1 MISSADKFKESERKC
16 IATGQVLSKSKLI
29 RFVLGPDSVIY
40 PDPEN
45 KLPGR
50 GIWVKADRSAILKA
64 EKGQLF
70 SRAAKQSSECLE
82 NLAELVENLIANRI
96 IQLIGLSRK
105 SGQCISGY
113 EKVKDW
119 LKKDIV
125 KVLIQSSDGSSRGKS
140 RLRTP
145 DDGKFIDCLSSKE
158 LGKAFGRENITHCAL
173 ASGGLT
179 QRIVEDAQRLKG
191 LRIVKD
197 QNSFRKDETSK

>member
-1 MISSADKFKESERKC
+1 MISSAEKFKVSERKC
-16 IATGQVLSKSKLI
+16 IATGQVLSKSELV

-50 GIWVKADRSAILKA
+50 GIWVKADRSAILQA

-70 SRAAKQSSECLE
+70 SRAAKQSAECLE
-82 NLAELVENLIANRI
+82 NLAEIVENLIANRI

-105 SGQCISGY
+105 SGQCICGY

-140 RLRTP
+140 RLRPLTTEN
-145 DDGKFIDCLSSKE
+145 SSVVLALKSLE
-158 LGKAFGRENITHCAL
+158 KPLGEKI
-173 ASGGLT
+173 
-179 QRIVEDAQRLKG
+179 
-191 LRIVKD
+191 
-197 QNSFRKDETSK
+197 

>member
-1 MISSADKFKESERKC
+1 MISSAEKFKPSERKC
-16 IATGQVLSKSKLI
+16 IATGQVLSKNELV
-29 RFVLGPDSVIY
+29 RFVLGPNSLIY
-40 PDPEN
+40 PDLEN

-70 SRAAKQSSECLE
+70 SRAAKQNAECLE
-82 NLAELVENLIANRI
+82 NIAEQVENLIANRI
-96 IQLIGLSRK
+96 VKLIGLSRK
-105 SGQCISGY
+105 SGQCICGY

-119 LKKDIV
+119 LNKDIV

-140 RLRTP
+140 KLRTP

-197 QNSFRKDETSK
+197 QNSLRKDETSK

>member
-50 GIWVKADRSAILKA
+50 GIWVKADRSAILQA

-70 SRAAKQSSECLE
+70 SRTAKQSAECLE
-82 NLAELVENLIANRI
+82 NLAELVENLIANRV
-96 IQLIGLSRK
+96 IQLIALSRK

-140 RLRTP
+140 RLRAP
-145 DDGKFIDCLSSKE
+145 DDGRFIGCLSSKE

>member
-1 MISSADKFKESERKC
+1 MISSAEKLTASERKC
-16 IATGQVLSKSKLI
+16 IATGKVLAKTELV
-29 RFVLGPDSVIY
+29 RFVLGPNNMIF
-40 PDPEN
+40 PDLEN

-64 EKGQLF
+64 EKGNLF
-70 SRAAKQSSECLE
+70 SRALNQSAECLE
-82 NLAELVENLIANRI
+82 NLAEQVENLIASRI
-96 IQLIGLSRK
+96 INLIGLSRK
-105 SGQCISGY
+105 SGKCICGY

-119 LKKDIV
+119 LKKDIAQ
-125 KVLIQSSDGSSRGKS
+125 VLIQSSDGSNRGKS

-145 DDGKFIDCLSSKE
+145 DDGSYIGWLSSKE

>member
-1 MISSADKFKESERKC
+1 MISFSEKFKVSERKC
-16 IATGQVLSKSKLI
+16 IATGQVLSKSELV
-29 RFVLGPDSVIY
+29 RFVLGPDNIIY

-50 GIWVKADRSAILKA
+50 GLWVKADRSAILQA

-70 SRAAKQSSECLE
+70 SRAAKQSTECLE
-82 NLAELVENLIANRI
+82 NLAEKVEYLIANRI

-105 SGQCISGY
+105 SGQCIGGY

-140 RLRTP
+140 RLRAP
-145 DDGKFIDCLSSKE
+145 DDGRFIGCLSSKE

-197 QNSFRKDETSK
+197 QNSLRKDETSK

>member
-1 MISSADKFKESERKC
+1 MILSAERVKASERKC
-16 IATGQVLSKSKLI
+16 IATGQVLSKSQLV
-29 RFVLGPDSVIY
+29 RFVLGPNSVIY
-40 PDPEN
+40 PDTED

-50 GIWVKADRSAILKA
+50 GIWVKADRSAIIQA
-64 EKGQLF
+64 QKGQLF
-70 SRAAKQSSECLE
+70 SRAAKQSAECLE
-82 NLAELVENLIANRI
+82 NLAEQVENLVANRI
-96 IQLIGLSRK
+96 IKLIGLSRK
-105 SGQCISGY
+105 SGQCVCGY

-119 LKKDIV
+119 LKKDIA
-125 KVLIQSSDGSSRGKS
+125 KVLIQSSDGSNREKS

-145 DDGKFIDCLSSKE
+145 ADGQFIGWLSSKE
-158 LGKAFGRENITHCAL
+158 LGKVFGRENITHCAL

>member
-1 MISSADKFKESERKC
+1 MISSAEKVKQSERKC

-50 GIWVKADRSAILKA
+50 GIWVKADRSAILQA

-70 SRAAKQSSECLE
+70 SRTAKQSAECFE
-82 NLAELVENLIANRI
+82 NLAEIVENLIANRI

-125 KVLIQSSDGSSRGKS
+125 KVLIQSSDGSSREKS
-140 RLRTP
+140 RLRAP
-145 DDGKFIDCLSSKE
+145 GEGKFIDCLSSKE

-197 QNSFRKDETSK
+197 QNSLRKDETSK

>member
-1 MISSADKFKESERKC
+1 MILSAERVKASERKC
-16 IATGQVLSKSKLI
+16 IATGQVLSKNQLV
-29 RFVLGPDSVIY
+29 RFVLGPNSVIY
-40 PDPEN
+40 PDTEN

-50 GIWVKADRSAILKA
+50 GIWVKADRSAIMQA
-64 EKGQLF
+64 QKGQLF
-70 SRAAKQSSECLE
+70 SRAAKQSTECLE
-82 NLAELVENLIANRI
+82 NLAEQVENLVANRI
-96 IQLIGLSRK
+96 IKLIGLSRK
-105 SGQCISGY
+105 SGQCVCGY

-119 LKKDIV
+119 LKKDIA
-125 KVLIQSSDGSSRGKS
+125 KVLIQSSDGSNREKS

-145 DDGKFIDCLSSKE
+145 ADGQFIDWLSSKE
-158 LGKAFGRENITHCAL
+158 LGNAFGRENITHCAL

>member
-1 MISSADKFKESERKC
+1 MHIF
-16 IATGQVLSKSKLI
+16 
-29 RFVLGPDSVIY
+29 LGHFIF
-40 PDPEN
+40 E
-45 KLPGR
+45 
-50 GIWVKADRSAILKA
+50 
-64 EKGQLF
+64 Q
-70 SRAAKQSSECLE
+70 
-82 NLAELVENLIANRI
+82 VENLIANRVI
-96 IQLIGLSRK
+96 KLIGLSRK
-105 SGQCISGY
+105 SGQCICGY

-145 DDGKFIDCLSSKE
+145 DDGKFIGCLSSKE
-158 LGKAFGRENITHCAL
+158 LGKVFGRENITHCAL

-197 QNSFRKDETSK
+197 QNSLRKDETSK

>member
-1 MISSADKFKESERKC
+1 MILSAERVKASERKC
-16 IATGQVLSKSKLI
+16 IATGQVLSKSQLV
-29 RFVLGPDSVIY
+29 RFVLGPNSVIY
-40 PDPEN
+40 PDTEN

-50 GIWVKADRSAILKA
+50 GIWVKADRSAIMQA
-64 EKGQLF
+64 QKGKLF
-70 SRAAKQSSECLE
+70 SRAAKQSAECLE
-82 NLAELVENLIANRI
+82 NLAEQVENLVANRI
-96 IQLIGLSRK
+96 IKLIGLSRK
-105 SGQCISGY
+105 SGQCVCGY

-119 LKKDIV
+119 LKKDIA
-125 KVLIQSSDGSSRGKS
+125 KVLIQSSDGSNREKS

-145 DDGKFIDCLSSKE
+145 ADGQFIGWLSSKE
-158 LGKAFGRENITHCAL
+158 LGKVFGRENITHCAL

>member
-1 MISSADKFKESERKC
+1 MISSAERNKASERKC
-16 IATGQVLSKSKLI
+16 IATGQVLSKSQLV
-29 RFVLGPDSVIY
+29 RFVLGPNSVIY
-40 PDPEN
+40 PDTEN

-50 GIWVKADRSAILKA
+50 GIWVKADRSAIMQA
-64 EKGQLF
+64 QKGQLF
-70 SRAAKQSSECLE
+70 SQAAKQSTECLE
-82 NLAELVENLIANRI
+82 NLAEQVENLVAYRI
-96 IQLIGLSRK
+96 IKLISLSRK
-105 SGQCISGY
+105 SGQCICGY

-119 LKKDIV
+119 LKKDIA
-125 KVLIQSSDGSSRGKS
+125 KVLIQSTDGSNREKS
-140 RLRTP
+140 KLRTP
-145 DDGKFIDCLSSKE
+145 ANGKFIGWLSSKE

>member
-50 GIWVKADRSAILKA
+50 GIWVKADRSAILQA

-70 SRAAKQSSECLE
+70 SRTAKQSAECLE

-96 IQLIGLSRK
+96 IQLIALSRK

-125 KVLIQSSDGSSRGKS
+125 KVLIQSSDGSTREKS
-140 RLRTP
+140 RLRAP
-145 DDGKFIDCLSSKE
+145 DEGQFIDCLSSKE

-197 QNSFRKDETSK
+197 QNSLRKDETSK

>member
-50 GIWVKADRSAILKA
+50 GIWVKADRSAILQA

-70 SRAAKQSSECLE
+70 SRTAKQSAECLE
-82 NLAELVENLIANRI
+82 NLAELVENLIANRV
-96 IQLIGLSRK
+96 IQLIALSRK

-125 KVLIQSSDGSSRGKS
+125 KVLIQSSDGSTREKS
-140 RLRTP
+140 RLRAP
-145 DDGKFIDCLSSKE
+145 DEGQFIDCLSSKE

-197 QNSFRKDETSK
+197 QNSLRKDETSK

>member
-1 MISSADKFKESERKC
+1 MISSAEKFKVSERKC
-16 IATGQVLSKSKLI
+16 IATGQVLSKSELV

-64 EKGQLF
+64 AKGQLF

-145 DDGKFIDCLSSKE
+145 DDGKFIGCLSSKE

-197 QNSFRKDETSK
+197 QNSLRKDETSK

>member
-1 MISSADKFKESERKC
+1 MISSAEKFTASERKC
-16 IATGQVLSKSKLI
+16 IATGKVLAKTELV
-29 RFVLGPDSVIY
+29 RFVLGPNNMIF
-40 PDPEN
+40 PDLEN

-50 GIWVKADRSAILKA
+50 GIWVKADHSAILKA
-64 EKGQLF
+64 EKGNLF
-70 SRAAKQSSECLE
+70 SRALNQSAECLE
-82 NLAELVENLIANRI
+82 NLAEQVENLIASRI
-96 IQLIGLSRK
+96 INLIGLSRK
-105 SGQCISGY
+105 SGKCICGY

-119 LKKDIV
+119 LKKDIAE
-125 KVLIQSSDGSSRGKS
+125 VLIQSSDGSNREKS

-145 DDGKFIDCLSSKE
+145 SDGSFIGWLSSKE

>member
-1 MISSADKFKESERKC
+1 MMSSTEKFKGSERKC
-16 IATGQVLSKSKLI
+16 IATGKVLSKSELV
-29 RFVLGPDSVIY
+29 RFVLGPDDIIY
-40 PDPEN
+40 PDLEN

-50 GIWVKADRSAILKA
+50 GMWVKAKRSEIIKA
-64 EKGQLF
+64 EEGKLF
-70 SRAAKQSSECLE
+70 ARAANQNATCLK
-82 NLAELVENLIANRI
+82 NMAERVETLIADRI
-96 IQLIGLSRK
+96 MKLIGLSRK
-105 SGQCISGY
+105 SGQCVCGY

-125 KVLIQSSDGSSRGKS
+125 QVLIQSSDGSIREKS

-145 DDGKFIDCLSSKE
+145 DSGNYIGWLNSKE

-197 QNSFRKDETSK
+197 QNSFRKDEKSK

>member
-1 MISSADKFKESERKC
+1 MISSAERNKASERKC
-16 IATGQVLSKSKLI
+16 IATGQVLSKSQLI
-29 RFVLGPDSVIY
+29 RFVLGPNSVIY
-40 PDPEN
+40 PDTEN

-50 GIWVKADRSAILKA
+50 GIWVKADRSAIMQA
-64 EKGQLF
+64 QKGQLF
-70 SRAAKQSSECLE
+70 SRAAKQSTECLA
-82 NLAELVENLIANRI
+82 NLAEQVEDLVAYRI
-96 IQLIGLSRK
+96 IKLISLSRK
-105 SGQCISGY
+105 SGQCICGY

-119 LKKDIV
+119 LKKDMA
-125 KVLIQSSDGSSRGKS
+125 KVLIQSADGSNREKS
-140 RLRTP
+140 KLRTP
-145 DDGKFIDCLSSKE
+145 ANGKFIGCLSSKE

>member
-1 MISSADKFKESERKC
+1 MNSSTEKFKPPERRC
-16 IATGQVLSKSKLI
+16 IATGQVLSKNQLV
-29 RFVLGPDSVIY
+29 RFVLGPNNLIY

-50 GIWVKADRSAILKA
+50 GIWVKADRFAIVKA

-70 SRAAKQSSECLE
+70 SRAAKQSVECLE
-82 NLAELVENLIANRI
+82 NLAEQVENLIANRI
-96 IQLIGLSRK
+96 IKLIGLSRK
-105 SGQCISGY
+105 SGQCICGY

-119 LKKDIV
+119 LKKDIA
-125 KVLIQSSDGSSRGKS
+125 KVLIQSSDGSDREKS

-145 DDGKFIDCLSSKE
+145 NDGKFIGWLSSKE

-179 QRIVEDAQRLKG
+179 KRIVEDAQRLKG
-191 LRIVKD
+191 LRIIKD
-197 QNSFRKDETSK
+197 QNSFRKDESSK

>member
-1 MISSADKFKESERKC
+1 
-16 IATGQVLSKSKLI
+16 
-29 RFVLGPDSVIY
+29 
-40 PDPEN
+40 
-45 KLPGR
+45 
-50 GIWVKADRSAILKA
+50 
-64 EKGQLF
+64 
-70 SRAAKQSSECLE
+70 LE
-82 NLAELVENLIANRI
+82 NLADQVEILIANRI
-96 IQLIGLSRK
+96 VKLIGLSRK
-105 SGQCISGY
+105 SGQCICGY

-119 LKKDIV
+119 LKKDIAE
-125 KVLIQSSDGSSRGKS
+125 VLIQSSDGSNREKS

-145 DDGKFIDCLSSKE
+145 SDGSFIGWLSSKE

>member
-1 MISSADKFKESERKC
+1 MISSAEKFKVSERKC
-16 IATGQVLSKSKLI
+16 IATGQVLSKSELV
-29 RFVLGPDSVIY
+29 RFVLGPDNIIY

-50 GIWVKADRSAILKA
+50 GLWVKADRSAILQA

-70 SRAAKQSSECLE
+70 SRAANQSTECLE
-82 NLAELVENLIANRI
+82 NLAEKVENLIANRI

-105 SGQCISGY
+105 SGQCICGY

-119 LKKDIV
+119 LKKDIA
-125 KVLIQSSDGSSRGKS
+125 KVLIQSSDGSTREKS

-145 DDGKFIDCLSSKE
+145 NDGKFIDWLNSKE
-158 LGKAFGRENITHCAL
+158 LGKAFRRENITHCAL

-179 QRIVEDAQRLKG
+179 KRIVEDAQCLKG

-197 QNSFRKDETSK
+197 QNTFRKDESSK

>member
-1 MISSADKFKESERKC
+1 MISSAEKFKVSERKC
-16 IATGQVLSKSKLI
+16 IATGQVLSKSELV

-64 EKGQLF
+64 AKGRLF
-70 SRAAKQSSECLE
+70 PIAAKQSAESLE
-82 NLAELVENLIANRI
+82 NLAELVENLIANRV
-96 IQLIGLSRK
+96 IQLIALSRK

-125 KVLIQSSDGSSRGKS
+125 KVLIQSSDGSSREKS
-140 RLRTP
+140 RLRAP
-145 DDGKFIDCLSSKE
+145 GEGKFIDCLSSKE

-197 QNSFRKDETSK
+197 QNSLRKDETSK